1 MGRSRS
7 GGGALSLSKGGARR
21 TVAAGLVGAQGERP
35 GGAALRERLGAP
47 RESSGREFLRTS
59 SLSLMT
65 SAALAADST
74 RRNVRPRIMF
84 WHAQQHAA
92 KIRAAVK
99 AGGKSGMVPLSLNLG
114 GAAWARQRWPP
125 APSAPGRRRRAA
137 AAARLSVIAA
147 KAASAG
153 TGPSTGGSARR
164 RRRRGTVPPRPLDA
178 QDTIQLPLAA
188 RQLAVA
194 AAEEHDLLRVLL
206 RAHERGPQVRLG
218 LDARKGEDA
227 ERRADDQG
235 RDRRVQGGDGEHGDE
250 ALGHEPV
257 EHRQERAALDHVHD
271 ELDAQAQDL
280 GFFCAWGFPP
290 PADAASIAPI
300 R

>member
-1 MGRSRS
+1 
-7 GGGALSLSKGGARR
+7 
-21 TVAAGLVGAQGERP
+21 
-35 GGAALRERLGAP
+35 
-47 RESSGREFLRTS
+47 
-59 SLSLMT
+59 
-65 SAALAADST
+65 
-74 RRNVRPRIMF
+74 MF
-84 WHAQQHAA
+84 WHAQRHAA

-280 GFFCAWGFPP
+280 GFFCAWGFLPSGGRGPYRADPMRLSTVDVTRSSGFSTPP
-290 PADAASIAPI
+290 GAFAACDAKTSDATNPKGRGAVARRGPW
-300 R
+300 RRTWR